1 METRDL
7 LKTIQ
12 RLEIKTRKLTK
23 HVFSGQYKSA
33 FKGRGMAFSEVREYQ
48 VGDEIRTIDWN
59 VTARYQS
66 PYVKV
71 FEEERELTVMLLL
84 DLSGSLYTGS
94 DQHSKKQR
102 MIEIAATLAF
112 SALSNGDKIGAI
124 FFSEGVECYLPPK
137 KGRDHV
143 LLMLRQMIEFQPKLK
158 GTTISA
164 ALKMLRNTQKKRTI
178 SFLIS
183 DFEDDI
189 LTTDDLKRTGK
200 SHDLIAISIKD
211 EADYTFPT
219 SGFFQMR
226 HAETGETTW
235 VNAGSAHCQ
244 RLLQKE
250 FEFRTAQK
258 EKMFLQA
265 GVHWVGIPTK
275 EDFIPAL
282 VKLFKQHK

>member
-1 METRDL
+1 VETRDL
-7 LKTIQ
+7 LKSIQ

-48 VGDEIRTIDWN
+48 IGDEIRTIDWN

-84 DLSGSLYTGS
+84 DLSSSLHSGL
-94 DQHSKKQR
+94 DQNSKKQR

-124 FFSEGVECYLPPK
+124 FFSEGIECYFPPK

-143 LLMLRQMIEFQPKLK
+143 LLMLRQMIEFQPKFK
-158 GTTISA
+158 GTTISS

-189 LTTDDLKRTGK
+189 LTTDDLRRTGK
-200 SHDLIAISIKD
+200 SHDLIAISVND

-235 VNAGSAHCQ
+235 VNAGSTHCQ

-250 FEFRTAQK
+250 FEFRAAQK

-265 GVHWVGIPTK
+265 GVHSVGIPTK
-275 EDFIPAL
+275 GDFIPAL